1 MPGYQGYGYY
11 PDPEEERRLREMDL
25 TQDPEAH
32 AGTAGVRPPPP
43 TMDLTQDPVALQGSP
58 DWQRMN
64 QSRVDMRDELDN
76 PPPTMDLTRDPA
88 ALNSPMLRQQMAQR
102 SQPPAAGLPM
112 QGSLSSLLPQ
122 RDAQMDS
129 RWRTAENNA
138 LDSSGYMGDQ
148 KYGVGEAVRDFA
160 PMAIGG
166 GLDILLN
173 KGRGVGA
180 IAGAGMQANALQ
192 QKNRDAEAQSAGEFA
207 LNARNQRSSNSRS
220 DVAAQTEAR
229 QQQLYDL
236 QNNPDNPQTV
246 QMRDNLYAK
255 FPSLRGTLD
264 GLTAAQIKQNQG
276 VVGMLSRS
284 DFTPQLAQDAGEVAA
299 GRQRGTNRAQDEH
312 FPTELAQRTQIAGD
326 SAAASTAATSDVTHA
341 YAPRTASDAAAK
353 ERALIPPEVEK
364 RIAFED
370 AGVGAGQGLSGHM
383 DVNKL
388 MASNPGIDFQNPELV
403 QEAIRTRALTRDV
416 LDKMSGANRSGGV
429 LEKLYK
435 AVNDFQ
441 AAAHGDG
448 SITDRAK
455 AAWNARRTYNSMA
468 EEYAGAM
475 QQITGNKSDS
485 AKAGFLKLV
494 PSLADPTAPE
504 GVKAL
509 WDSIAA
515 NTEGNLGTYGMHP
528 HKPSFLGGENAA
540 TMQPSAAAPS
550 PQSSMQGGR
559 EVLPPGN
566 APPLPSDVYRAGNGT
581 RQAAG
586 KAPMSGGTANQVPT
600 AKQSADGSFDIDGET
615 YTADEVRKLK
625 LKGLIR

>member
-1 MPGYQGYGYY
+1 MPGYQSYGYY

-25 TQDPEAH
+25 TQDPEAL
-32 AGTAGVRPPPP
+32 AGSPPP
-43 TMDLTQDPVALQGSP
+43 TMDLTQDPQALQGSP

-64 QSRVDMRDELDN
+64 QSRVDMRNELDN
-76 PPPTMDLTRDPA
+76 PPPSMDLTRDPA
-88 ALNSPMLRQQMAQR
+88 ALNSPMLQQQMAQR
-102 SQPPAAGLPM
+102 APQPPAAGLPM

-122 RDAQMDS
+122 RDSQMDS

-173 KGRGVGA
+173 HGRGLGA
-180 IAGAGMQANALQ
+180 LAGAGMQANAQ
-192 QKNRDAEAQSAGEFA
+192 QQQNRDEEAKAAGSFA
-207 LNARNQRSSNSRS
+207 LSARNQRSSNSRA
-220 DVAAQTEAR
+220 DVASQTEAR
-229 QQQLYDL
+229 QQQMYDL
-236 QNNPDNPQTV
+236 QNNPDNPQAQTFRE
-246 QMRDNLYAK
+246 QIYARS
-255 FPSLRGTLD
+255 PSMQGKLD
-264 GLTAAQIKQNQG
+264 GLTYNQMRQMAGANQMVIK
-276 VVGMLSRS
+276 S
-284 DFTPQLAQDAGEVAA
+284 DFTPQLAQDAGDVAA

-448 SITDRAK
+448 SMTDRAK

-528 HKPSFLGGENAA
+528 HKPSFLGGESAA
-540 TMQPSAAAPS
+540 PVQPSAAPPS

-566 APPLPSDVYRAGNGT
+566 APPLPSDVYRAGNGA

-586 KAPMSGGTANQVPT
+586 KAPMSGGTANPVPM

-625 LKGLIR
+625 LKGLVR